1 MFLILR
7 GQNYAS
13 GAIRSVER
21 DMQRLGRTSGVAG
34 RQMTAGSMM
43 AQRAWMRVGIG
54 SSILRDVGRQARM
67 AGIMTGAGL
76 GVAAKSA
83 IDWERDVTRVATQT
97 GKVGTSMVTV
107 AKNAEFLSDA
117 LLDVAADSTSSLA
130 QVNEAAYD
138 LFSTFDQL
146 SESGGLRGLKT
157 GVKML
162 KLMSDASVA
171 GRTDI
176 EQVTNGVVAV
186 MTAWESGRH
195 KIPLSV
201 KGINQALNTLFAAV
215 RFGRMDFGEFTN
227 MLGTTAP
234 AAKAAG
240 QSLETMAGTVAFLSR
255 PLGINKAAIGFARLS
270 EMFGRKKFV
279 EGTKAI
285 GIQIADASGKF
296 LRFDK
301 IVENIVR
308 KRPDILKSDVAL
320 LQFFKDMSGTEG
332 TIQMRRAFVF
342 LARDLKRYREVL
354 GLVRGDQNEFNR
366 SLGAMSKQPAVRWE
380 KFLNKLR
387 TGFIRLGKEAVP
399 EILKVTEPLQKVI
412 DWFGKLD
419 AATRKSIAHWAVY
432 GTALL
437 LVGGTLAALVGG
449 MLNVIALFGQA
460 RILLPIVL
468 GIMLALG
475 AASRD
480 NAHAAAIMHD
490 GFEKAFNGIYKL
502 ISKLAQAFLHVLP
515 AAISGFADFAVSNIR
530 NFILATGLATAAVLR
545 LSKVMVGSFAIQ
557 KGVLGLMAASAVG
570 GFLTRGNT
578 AQIAAREA
586 EKQAVRSTIVNAGL
600 SSGWRK
606 AEVAA
611 LGAAASISL
620 QAKAVRGLREAVE
633 KGKITQAAAT
643 RATANAMLTQRR
655 AANFNAKYS
664 KSLSNMGKA
673 GLLAE
678 RSALRLAAGG
688 AKARGVLKGVGLAAM
703 MLPGPLKLAIP
714 IIAAV
719 GAGLFLM
726 GRRAAAARARLEEL
740 KDTAATAANDMN
752 IFNTAVKVFG
762 TQGMGAGDVIAAR
775 DAVASYDAEIKAL
788 DKTMKKQKGAALAA
802 SQRELN
808 ALLLGRLVATKDW
821 RKANLA
827 SNLTIVAQNDA
838 LNQNRKIVAKVAAA
852 EKNLAAA
859 KARAAHLA
867 LRDPTFMDFKQSKM
881 WADAEQAVKKYT
893 IQLAIL
899 KTSLKPF
906 REEYFRIVRDMQA
919 LRLFDE
925 KNFKMPKIPAQAIA
939 DLFKY
944 EMKKGPLSI
953 PQKAEF
959 LKAWIQIEVDPKAK
973 KRAATDIDRFI
984 NAQKRKRV
992 LLELSQIRQPGFVGP
1007 PPKAP
1012 TGIEKFV
1019 KQTVKVVMEQKA
1031 LNKAKELQSNIAAIF
1046 KPWIPQT
1053 IALRTNIAAFTY
1065 GQQIARGIKEGIES
1079 MGPAF
1084 VKVSTWI
1091 VEKPMAKGIIAES
1104 PSRLAAQVLGV
1115 PTAEGWI
1122 KGILDKSADFE
1133 KTAYLVVDLMRNAF
1147 ERAEPIGISL
1157 FAGDFIQQL
1166 EAQTKELS
1174 EKETGRLKDLQA
1186 KLNLGKKLSNAQ
1198 LASMRE
1204 LEQRQKAKPIGI
1216 TGLLE
1221 DTRRQ
1226 VADLQKFSTAMKLLA
1241 KAGFSNEMLGQLRE
1255 LGLGGAKYLFTLA
1268 TAGKKAQDQIKALLE
1283 TAKKLGKDRAM
1294 TAADVTA
1301 GWRKSATEAKRLNDN
1316 LGKLKG
1322 RISARMWEELANN
1335 AEELAPIIAIL
1346 AKTHGK
1352 AFADMIAALRAYMKE
1367 SKRSVRETIED
1378 KNARIKAAKEEEAE
1392 RRKNVT
1398 QGLADLYNSIRGTLE
1413 QGFGALFAG
1422 PTNLADMIGTQFDD
1436 AMKAYEESAKDL
1448 ADTIK
1453 STNKELGEAQLELAT
1468 IQQDAA
1474 KEIAQVQKDA
1484 AKEMAQAQAEI
1495 AQMQLDWAEDK
1506 RQNFKTAFG
1515 QLFEGVENE
1524 WGTTM
1529 NALQTNLDKQLA
1541 KFEEWRSLVA
1551 QLGAKVPT
1559 SLLDEL
1565 EALGPEALDKLRA
1578 LNSATGGQLS
1588 QYIDTWEKSQAA
1600 VAKAAD
1606 KSTTGLADLQE
1617 RMAER
1622 MADAQER
1629 MAEAQS
1635 RIVEITA
1642 ETAQRMFD
1650 AQVHINELLQQIQD
1664 ATEKLAALN
1673 RPHAL
1678 TPEDIIKDLQAQ
1690 QDAFGIW
1697 QTTIQKLRD
1706 LKLPADIVQQLANMG
1721 PEAVPYLQALV
1732 AMTAPQLASF
1742 VALWTTTQ
1750 NQIALATEAMMEDQL
1765 AAWRQHGINIAQ
1777 ALVEGVESQY
1787 GILTDFFRNMMLELL
1802 GQEGGFTGGGGVA
1815 IGGREEREGGG
1826 GTKSSYKPQPTTPPV
1841 TMNITAVS
1849 DETLQSTLSRA
1860 SFQLRT
1866 LYE

>member
-1 MFLILR
+1 
-7 GQNYAS
+7 
-13 GAIRSVER
+13 
-21 DMQRLGRTSGVAG
+21 
-34 RQMTAGSMM
+34 
-43 AQRAWMRVGIG
+43 
-54 SSILRDVGRQARM
+54 
-67 AGIMTGAGL
+67 
-76 GVAAKSA
+76 
-83 IDWERDVTRVATQT
+83 
-97 GKVGTSMVTV
+97 
-107 AKNAEFLSDA
+107 
-117 LLDVAADSTSSLA
+117 
-130 QVNEAAYD
+130 
-138 LFSTFDQL
+138 
-146 SESGGLRGLKT
+146 
-157 GVKML
+157 
-162 KLMSDASVA
+162 
-171 GRTDI
+171 
-176 EQVTNGVVAV
+176 
-186 MTAWESGRH
+186 
-195 KIPLSV
+195 
-201 KGINQALNTLFAAV
+201 
-215 RFGRMDFGEFTN
+215 MDFGEFTN

-606 AEVAA
+606 AEVTI

-643 RATANAMLTQRR
+643 RATANAMQTQRR

-775 DAVASYDAEIKAL
+775 DAVASYDAEIKALDKTMKKQKGAALAASQRELNALLLGRLVATKDWRKANLAYDAEIKAL

-1053 IALRTNIAAFTY
+1053 IALRTNIATFT
-1065 GQQIARGIKEGIES
+1065 
-1079 MGPAF
+1079 
-1084 VKVSTWI
+1084 V
-1091 VEKPMAKGIIAES
+1091 
-1104 PSRLAAQVLGV
+1104 
-1115 PTAEGWI
+1115 
-1122 KGILDKSADFE
+1122 
-1133 KTAYLVVDLMRNAF
+1133 
-1147 ERAEPIGISL
+1147 
-1157 FAGDFIQQL
+1157 
-1166 EAQTKELS
+1166 
-1174 EKETGRLKDLQA
+1174 
-1186 KLNLGKKLSNAQ
+1186 
-1198 LASMRE
+1198 
-1204 LEQRQKAKPIGI
+1204 
-1216 TGLLE
+1216 
-1221 DTRRQ
+1221 
-1226 VADLQKFSTAMKLLA
+1226 
-1241 KAGFSNEMLGQLRE
+1241 
-1255 LGLGGAKYLFTLA
+1255 
-1268 TAGKKAQDQIKALLE
+1268 
-1283 TAKKLGKDRAM
+1283 
-1294 TAADVTA
+1294 
-1301 GWRKSATEAKRLNDN
+1301 
-1316 LGKLKG
+1316 
-1322 RISARMWEELANN
+1322 
-1335 AEELAPIIAIL
+1335 
-1346 AKTHGK
+1346 
-1352 AFADMIAALRAYMKE
+1352 
-1367 SKRSVRETIED
+1367 
-1378 KNARIKAAKEEEAE
+1378 
-1392 RRKNVT
+1392 
-1398 QGLADLYNSIRGTLE
+1398 
-1413 QGFGALFAG
+1413 
-1422 PTNLADMIGTQFDD
+1422 
-1436 AMKAYEESAKDL
+1436 
-1448 ADTIK
+1448 
-1453 STNKELGEAQLELAT
+1453 
-1468 IQQDAA
+1468 
-1474 KEIAQVQKDA
+1474 
-1484 AKEMAQAQAEI
+1484 
-1495 AQMQLDWAEDK
+1495 
-1506 RQNFKTAFG
+1506 
-1515 QLFEGVENE
+1515 
-1524 WGTTM
+1524 
-1529 NALQTNLDKQLA
+1529 
-1541 KFEEWRSLVA
+1541 
-1551 QLGAKVPT
+1551 
-1559 SLLDEL
+1559 
-1565 EALGPEALDKLRA
+1565 
-1578 LNSATGGQLS
+1578 
-1588 QYIDTWEKSQAA
+1588 
-1600 VAKAAD
+1600 
-1606 KSTTGLADLQE
+1606 
-1617 RMAER
+1617 
-1622 MADAQER
+1622 
-1629 MAEAQS
+1629 
-1635 RIVEITA
+1635 
-1642 ETAQRMFD
+1642 
-1650 AQVHINELLQQIQD
+1650 
-1664 ATEKLAALN
+1664 
-1673 RPHAL
+1673 
-1678 TPEDIIKDLQAQ
+1678 
-1690 QDAFGIW
+1690 
-1697 QTTIQKLRD
+1697 
-1706 LKLPADIVQQLANMG
+1706 
-1721 PEAVPYLQALV
+1721 
-1732 AMTAPQLASF
+1732 
-1742 VALWTTTQ
+1742 
-1750 NQIALATEAMMEDQL
+1750 
-1765 AAWRQHGINIAQ
+1765 
-1777 ALVEGVESQY
+1777 
-1787 GILTDFFRNMMLELL
+1787 
-1802 GQEGGFTGGGGVA
+1802 
-1815 IGGREEREGGG
+1815 
-1826 GTKSSYKPQPTTPPV
+1826 
-1841 TMNITAVS
+1841 
-1849 DETLQSTLSRA
+1849 
-1860 SFQLRT
+1860 
-1866 LYE
+1866 